1 MNLLLNSITYDI
13 IYLVHM
19 HMPNSQTT
27 HIHTRICPR
36 QNIRSGTTTIHR
48 PHGAGTIV
56 IRPSVTHRPYAYH
69 RPSLPLATQQPLPLP
84 LYTPPPQ
91 SQPQRPHQHFVPA
104 APQPAIESMLLGS
117 REPPTG
123 ISVLDNTIASDLDT
137 AASISTGMLHT
148 YSV

>member
-1 MNLLLNSITYDI
+1 MQN
-13 IYLVHM
+13 VH
-19 HMPNSQTT
+19 
-27 HIHTRICPR
+27 
-36 QNIRSGTTTIHR
+36 IRSGTTTIHR

-84 LYTPPPQ
+84 LYTPPP
-91 SQPQRPHQHFVPA
+91 SPPHHERPHEHFVPA
-104 APQPAIESMLLGS
+104 AQPAIESLLLLGS

-137 AASISTGMLHT
+137 AASISTGTSHT
-148 YSV
+148 RIHRHTHAHYN